1 VKIIPTAQVEIY
13 SIFLIRGFVKRK
25 MKTYFKIFAV
35 TIAVQ
40 IIGFVLAYVTDEFLR
55 IQNVSTVLPVAFLLS
70 GVLISTILGII
81 LPVVFGKTL
90 KQKLLT
96 IFLLPTNYVWLL
108 IIFMVIYFY
117 HHIVEILTHIPANFG

>member
-1 VKIIPTAQVEIY
+1 M
-13 SIFLIRGFVKRK
+13 KRK

-40 IIGFVLAYVTDEFLR
+40 MISFTLTYVTDEFLR
-55 IQNVSTVLPVAFLLS
+55 RQKASTVLHVAVLLS
-70 GVLISTILGII
+70 GVLISTILEII

-108 IIFMVIYFY
+108 IIFMVVYFY